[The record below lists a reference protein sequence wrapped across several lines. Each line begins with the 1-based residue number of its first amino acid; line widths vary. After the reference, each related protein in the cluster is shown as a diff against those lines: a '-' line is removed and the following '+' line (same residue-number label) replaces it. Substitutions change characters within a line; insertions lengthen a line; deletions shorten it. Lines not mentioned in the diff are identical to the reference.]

1 MRAETA
7 ASRWVETYKAL
18 ISWYINV
25 RGAHP
30 QERGCRIFGAC
41 VCASF
46 AGPVERQACGG
57 EAYGAR

>member
-30 QERGCRIFGAC
+30 QESDILGMRKCAVRI
-41 VCASF
+41 VRRTRRE
-46 AGPVERQACGG
+46 AGLRW
-57 EAYGAR
+57 

>member
-30 QERGCRIFGAC
+30 QERGVPDIMGMRMRIVRRARRE
-41 VCASF
+41 
-46 AGPVERQACGG
+46 AGLRW
-57 EAYGAR
+57 